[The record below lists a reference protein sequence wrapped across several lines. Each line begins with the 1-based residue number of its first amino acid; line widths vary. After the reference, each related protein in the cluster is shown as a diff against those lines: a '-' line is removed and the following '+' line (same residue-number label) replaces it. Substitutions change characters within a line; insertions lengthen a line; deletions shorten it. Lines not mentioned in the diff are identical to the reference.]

1 MQAPELLQFNIR
13 RVKHNKYGQV
23 QQKIHDKFTFDKSIS
38 LDRFMHKNRE
48 AMDIEKKKQLQESM
62 KDIAQ
67 RKLATTYFKRQKVTE
82 MLSNTLE
89 YMKKF

>member
-1 MQAPELLQFNIR
+1 
-13 RVKHNKYGQV
+13 
-23 QQKIHDKFTFDKSIS
+23 
-38 LDRFMHKNRE
+38 MHKNRE